1 MAPLSTDHR
10 FYHYVYFVTGGKS
23 YEALE
28 AGLTIDT
35 ILPVSRLIKGYSSRS
50 GPDCLLMSLTFIS
63 NLSYSG
69 EGTEE
74 YTLMKGKSSL

>member
-1 MAPLSTDHR
+1 M
-10 FYHYVYFVTGGKS
+10 TGGKS

-28 AGLTIDT
+28 AGLNIDT

-63 NLSYSG
+63 NLRYSEEG
-69 EGTEE
+69 EEE
-74 YTLMKGKSSL
+74 YTLMRGKGSL